1 MNTFDERKKSFEKKF
16 ANDQEI
22 QFKIESKANKYLA
35 EWASL
40 KLEKNDKDKELYI
53 QEVIK
58 ADMEEP
64 GKDDVLR
71 KIKKDFE
78 AASLKIED
86 KEIKEQIE
94 KALFRAKEDYK

>member
-1 MNTFDERKKSFEKKF
+1 MNKFDERKKSFEKKF

>member
-16 ANDQEI
+16 VNDQEM

-35 EWASL
+35 EWVSL
-40 KLEKNDKDKELYI
+40 KLGKNDKDKELYVR
-53 QEVIK
+53 EVIK

-64 GKDDVLR
+64 GKNDVLR

-78 AASLKIED
+78 AASLKFED
-86 KEIKEQIE
+86 KEIEEQIE

>member
-1 MNTFDERKKSFEKKF
+1 MSKPT
-16 ANDQEI
+16 
-22 QFKIESKANKYLA
+22 SKANKYLA

-71 KIKKDFE
+71 KIKKVQQKYL
-78 AASLKIED
+78 SVVGSGPTRMSGKS
-86 KEIKEQIE
+86 
-94 KALFRAKEDYK
+94 